1 MKDPILPLLFAAL
14 CTMTVVR
21 AESAKPTPSASPTA
35 STMPVERPTP
45 SAQEFQ
51 LAFGKI
57 TIGDK
62 EVATALEWNTRTG
75 EARMLNAAT
84 FSDKETGQQG
94 NIVGWVPVVDLQQAF
109 NNLASQIQANKQD
122 PAKSTSLPAAS
133 PTKTP

>member
-1 MKDPILPLLFAAL
+1 
-14 CTMTVVR
+14 
-21 AESAKPTPSASPTA
+21 
-35 STMPVERPTP
+35 
-45 SAQEFQ
+45 
-51 LAFGKI
+51 
-57 TIGDK
+57 
-62 EVATALEWNTRTG
+62 
-75 EARMLNAAT
+75 MLNAAT